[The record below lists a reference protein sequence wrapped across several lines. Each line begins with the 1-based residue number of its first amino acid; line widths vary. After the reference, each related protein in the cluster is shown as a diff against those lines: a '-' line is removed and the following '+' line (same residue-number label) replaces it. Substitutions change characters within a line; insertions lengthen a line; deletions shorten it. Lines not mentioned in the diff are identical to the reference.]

1 MGEIRFF
8 FYPTASLGSIQA
20 FLAMILGSGDVAGS
34 LYKQLTKAV
43 DPDPNGSASIFF
55 PGSESGSKRE
65 KLKNNNIKSNDI
77 AVNNYNFNK
86 TNKVNLDQ
94 LHGFFLPLSNLLS
107 LFFNYSKLFIR

>member
-8 FYPTASLGSIQA
+8 LPDCEPGFDSGVSCNDP
-20 FLAMILGSGDVAGS
+20 GDVAGS

-43 DPDPNGSASIFF
+43 DPDPNGSALIFF

-94 LHGFFLPLSNLLS
+94 LHGFFFPLSNLLS